1 MKNLIFKVALV
12 LLLLCEL
19 SSFAKAGT
27 NVNVWLGN
35 GGGWGGYAP
44 YAGYGGYY
52 YPPVGYYYGGPY
64 GVQVYTNPSGPFY
77 YRPGPVY
84 PGNPYY
90 YNTAP
95 SGSSN
100 AAIKKADPFDRRV
113 WEGASPAGRIL
124 P

>member
-1 MKNLIFKVALV
+1 MKNYLLKVFFLFIF
-12 LLLLCEL
+12 LCGV
-19 SSFAKAGT
+19 SSLGYAGT

-35 GGGWGGYAP
+35 GGWGGYAP
-44 YAGYGGYY
+44 YAGYGSYY

-77 YRPGPVY
+77 YRSGPVY

-90 YNTAP
+90 YNNGP
-95 SGSSN
+95 SN
-100 AAIKKADPFDRRV
+100 AQQIKQGDPFDKRV
-113 WEGASPAGRIL
+113 WDGASPAGRIL